1 MNIKD
6 LHEMAQS
13 LFSER
18 VTLMS
23 LWQELADNFYPERA
37 DFTFQRTIGTD
48 YAAGLMTS
56 YPVLV
61 RRDLGDQFD
70 SMLRPMG
77 KEWAHITLRDPELE
91 DNETKRYMEWA
102 TKVQRRAMY
111 DPVTKFTQATKE
123 GDHDYAAFGQCVI
136 SVRLNRMGDALLY
149 RTYHLRDVAWAENA
163 ERDICM
169 VFRKWKPKARDL
181 QILFKD
187 KISAGVQQVL
197 TQNKPLTEIECM
209 HMIVEADLYDD
220 HANGKPYWSL
230 VYDVQNQHL
239 MEATPVWSKEYVIPR
254 WQTVSGSQ
262 YAFSPASIVGLADAR
277 LLQAMTWTLL
287 EAGEKVVN
295 PPMVGT
301 HDVVRSDVAVMAGG
315 ITWVDRDYDERLGEA
330 LRPMTIDAKGMPLG
344 QDMMRD
350 SRSMLAAAFFLNKLS
365 LPQRGP
371 EMTAYEVGQ
380 RIQQYIR
387 DALPLFSPM
396 ESNYNGQLC
405 EETFQI
411 LLRNGAFG
419 PLQSMPRRMQA
430 ALMQKSMSFRFE
442 SPLHD
447 AIEAQKG
454 AKFLEM
460 QQLLTQAV
468 AIDRRA
474 AAIPDIMGA
483 FRDALGGVG
492 VPAKWIN
499 SESTVLEAL
508 KKEEQQQQAQQL
520 LAAAEQASGIAG
532 NLADAQKANAEAGA
546 LAPA

>member
-1 MNIKD
+1 MNVRELYD
-6 LHEMAQS
+6 MGLS
-13 LFSER
+13 LFGER
-18 VTLMS
+18 TTLMS
-23 LWQELADNFYPERA
+23 LWQELAENFYPERA
-37 DFTFQRTIGTD
+37 DFTYQRTLGAD
-48 YAAGLMTS
+48 YAAGLMSS

-70 SMLRPMG
+70 SMLRPTG
-77 KEWAHITLRDPELE
+77 KEWAHIAMRDPEME
-91 DNETKRYMEWA
+91 DNDTRRYLEWA

-111 DPVTKFTQATKE
+111 DPATKFTQATKE
-123 GDHDYAAFGQCVI
+123 GDHDYATFGQCVI
-136 SVRLNRMGDALLY
+136 SARLNRLGNALLY
-149 RTYHLRDVAWAENA
+149 RTYHLRDVAWAENS

-181 QILFKD
+181 SNLFPGKVA
-187 KISAGVQQVL
+187 SQVTAML
-197 TQNKPLTEIECM
+197 AQKPLTEIECM
-209 HMIVEADLYDD
+209 HMIVEADQYDGD
-220 HANGKPYWSL
+220 ARGKPYWSI
-230 VYDVQNQHL
+230 VYDVQHEKV
-239 MEATPVWSKEYVIPR
+239 MEELPVWSKEYIIPR

-262 YAFSPASIVGLADAR
+262 YAFSPAAIVGLADAR

-330 LRPMTIDAKGMPLG
+330 LRPMMIDAKGMPLG
-344 QDMMRD
+344 VEMMKD

-387 DALPLFSPM
+387 DALPLFAPM
-396 ESNYNGQLC
+396 EANYNGQLC

-411 LLRNGAFG
+411 LMRNGAFG
-419 PLQSMPRRMQA
+419 PMQLMPKRLQA
-430 ALMQKSMSFRFE
+430 ALANRTISFRFE

-454 AKFLEM
+454 AKFMEM

-468 AIDRRA
+468 AIDKRA
-474 AAIPDIMGA
+474 AAVPDILGA
-483 FRDALGGVG
+483 FRDALSGTG
-492 VPAKWIN
+492 VPANWIN
-499 SESTVLEAL
+499 SEARVQEILRQEQSAA
-508 KKEEQQQQAQQL
+508 QQQQM
-520 LAAAEQASGIAG
+520 LAAAEQASGIAT
-532 NLADAQKANAEAGA
+532 NLAGAQRDAAEAA
-546 LAPA
+546 AVSQA

>member
-1 MNIKD
+1 MNVRD
-6 LHEMAQS
+6 LHDMAS
-13 LFSER
+13 GLFSER

-48 YAAGLMTS
+48 YAAGLMSS

-70 SMLRPMG
+70 SMLRPTG
-77 KEWAHITLRDPELE
+77 KEWAHMALRDPELE
-91 DNETKRYMEWA
+91 DNDTKRYMEWA
-102 TKVQRRAMY
+102 SKVMRRAMY

-136 SVRLNRMGDALLY
+136 SCRLNRMGDALLY

-181 QILFKD
+181 KLLFKGNV
-187 KISAGVQQVL
+187 ARQVDQIIQ
-197 TQNKPLTEIECM
+197 QNKPLTEIECM
-209 HMIVEADLYDD
+209 HMVVDADLYDGD
-220 HANGKPYWSL
+220 AKGKPYWSI
-230 VYDVQNQHL
+230 VYDVQHQHL
-239 MEATPVWSKEYVIPR
+239 MEAVPVWNKEYIIPR

-277 LLQAMTWTLL
+277 LLQSMTWTLL

-301 HDVVRSDVAVMAGG
+301 HDVVRSDVAVFAGG

-344 QDMMRD
+344 VEMMKD

-387 DALPLFSPM
+387 DALPLFAPM

-405 EETFQI
+405 EETFQL

-419 PLQSMPRRMQA
+419 PLQLMPKRLQHA
-430 ALMQKSMSFRFE
+430 IATKAMSFRFE

-454 AKFLEM
+454 AKFMEM

-468 AIDRRA
+468 AIDKRA
-474 AAIPDIMGA
+474 AAIPDVLEA
-483 FRDALGGVG
+483 FRDALSGTG

-499 SESTVLEAL
+499 SEARVQEILQQ
-508 KKEEQQQQAQQL
+508 EQTAAATQQM
-520 LAAAEQASGIAG
+520 LAAAEQASGIAT
-532 NLADAQKANAEAGA
+532 NLAGAQKDAAEAA
-546 LAPA
+546 AVEQA